1 MTRIFLEY
9 YMARTVRNNHGSV
22 LVFVTLMI
30 VLLMIMV
37 GMGLDTGWMTYVRSQ
52 GQPAVDAAALAAT
65 SGLIQGTTEVETRA
79 AAFNT
84 TNNYVGSS
92 GNTIGPSNIT
102 YIKYDEGTRTITKVD
117 AAVANGVRVAL
128 ETTNPYGG
136 SSPASAIVSPLFLTP
151 LFNLFGANV
160 SSTANIS
167 VTAVAYLKNRPGL
180 PIALR
185 QCTTTQ
191 NQYLIWSPTTIETA
205 CWTTYT
211 IPPAN
216 DPFVEGLVE
225 VTTGDRVPAV
235 SKDQPIYL
243 NNGTI
248 ATVLDAVEKTYG
260 PFPPNKPCFTI
271 PVVADAANCTKQSPI
286 TGFADIC
293 ITAVQNGGQPTE
305 MPDGQQ
311 SNHYIKADVSC
322 NISLSDKPANSCSLP
337 VLVRDKL
344 SGM

>member
-1 MTRIFLEY
+1 
-9 YMARTVRNNHGSV
+9 MARTVRNNRGSV

-65 SGLIQGTTEVETRA
+65 SGLIQGPTEVETRA

-92 GNTIGPSNIT
+92 SNTIGPSNIT

-136 SSPASAIVSPLFLTP
+136 TNPPSAIVSPLFLTP
-151 LFNLFGANV
+151 LFNLFGANM

-185 QCTTTQ
+185 QCTAGPD
-191 NQYLIWSPTTIETA
+191 QYLIWSPMKAETA

-211 IPPAN
+211 INPTSEPI
-216 DPFVEGLVE
+216 VEGMVE
-225 VTTGDRVPAV
+225 GTKCDRIPAV
-235 SKDQPIYL
+235 SEGQPIYL

-248 ATVLDAVEKTYG
+248 AKVLDAVDTTYG
-260 PFPPNKPCFTI
+260 PLPPKKPCFTI
-271 PVVADAANCTKQSPI
+271 PVAADSTNCNQQSPI
-286 TGFADIC
+286 TGFAEIC
-293 ITAVQNGGQPTE
+293 ITTVVKGGSPTT
-305 MPDGQQ
+305 MPDEEQ
-311 SNHYIKADVSC
+311 SNHYLKADVTC
-322 NISLSDKPANSCSLP
+322 NVSLSDKPPNSCSLP

>member
-1 MTRIFLEY
+1 
-9 YMARTVRNNHGSV
+9 MARTVGNNRGSV

-84 TNNYVGSS
+84 TNNYVGNG
-92 GNTIGPSNIT
+92 GNAIGPNNIT
-102 YIKYDEGTRTITKVD
+102 YIKYDEGKRTIAKVD
-117 AAVANGVRVAL
+117 AAAANGVRVAL

-136 SSPASAIVSPLFLTP
+136 SSPASPIVSPLFLTP

-160 SSTANIS
+160 SSKANIS

-185 QCTTTQ
+185 QCTAGLDQ
-191 NQYLIWSPTTIETA
+191 FLIWSPMTIETA

-211 IPPAN
+211 INPTSEPI
-216 DPFVEGLVE
+216 VEGMVE
-225 VTTGDRVPAV
+225 GTKCDRIPAV
-235 SKDQPIYL
+235 SEGQPIFL

-248 ATVLDAVEKTYG
+248 ATVLDAVDKTYG
-260 PFPPNKPCFTI
+260 PLPPNKPCFTI
-271 PVVADAANCTKQSPI
+271 PVVADSANCNQQSPI

-293 ITAVQNGGQPTE
+293 LTTVQKGGQPLA
-305 MPDGQQ
+305 MPDGGQ
-311 SNHYIKADVSC
+311 SNHYIKADVTC
-322 NISLSDKPANSCSLP
+322 NVSLSDKPANSCSLP

>member
-1 MTRIFLEY
+1 MTRTF
-9 YMARTVRNNHGSV
+9 RNDRGSV

-30 VLLMIMV
+30 MLLMIMV

-84 TNNYVGSS
+84 TNNYVGS
-92 GNTIGPSNIT
+92 GVNAIGPNNLT
-102 YIKYDEGTRTITKVD
+102 YIKYDEGKRTIAKVD
-117 AAVANGVRVAL
+117 AAMANGVRVAL
-128 ETTNPYGG
+128 ETSNPYGG
-136 SSPASAIVSPLFLTP
+136 TNAASSIVSPLFLTP

-160 SSTANIS
+160 STQANIS
-167 VTAVAYLKNRPGL
+167 VTAVAYLKNRPGF
-180 PIALR
+180 PVALR
-185 QCTTTQ
+185 QCVPGQ
-191 NQYLIWSPTTIETA
+191 DKYLIWSPMKIETV

-216 DPFVEGLVE
+216 EPILEGMIE
-225 VTTGDRVPAV
+225 GTKCDRIPAV
-235 SKDQPIYL
+235 SEGQPIYL

-248 ATVLDAVEKTYG
+248 ATLLDSVTKTYG
-260 PFPPNKPCFTI
+260 PFPQNKPCFTI
-271 PVVADAANCTKQSPI
+271 PVVADSANCNQQSPI
-286 TGFADIC
+286 TAFADIC
-293 ITAVQNGGQPTE
+293 ITAVQKGGQPTA
-305 MPDGQQ
+305 MPDGGQ
-311 SNHYIKADVSC
+311 SNHYLKADVTC
-322 NISLSDKPANSCSLP
+322 NVKLSDKPANSCSLP

>member
-1 MTRIFLEY
+1 
-9 YMARTVRNNHGSV
+9 MARTVRNNRGSV

-30 VLLMIMV
+30 VLLLIMV

-79 AAFNT
+79 AAFNS
-84 TNNYVGSS
+84 TNNYVGSG
-92 GNTIGPSNIT
+92 GNAIGPNNST
-102 YIKYDEGTRTITKVD
+102 YIKYDEGKRTIAKVD
-117 AAVANGVRVAL
+117 AASANGVRVAL

-136 SSPASAIVSPLFLTP
+136 SNPASSIVSPLFLAP
-151 LFNLFGANV
+151 VFNLFGANV

-167 VTAVAYLKNRPGL
+167 VTAVAYLKNRPGFPL
-180 PIALR
+180 ALR
-185 QCTTTQ
+185 QCTAGPD
-191 NQYLIWSPTTIETA
+191 QYLIWSPMTIETA

-211 IPPAN
+211 IEPAN
-216 DPFVEGLVE
+216 KPIIEGMVEG
-225 VTTGDRVPAV
+225 TNCDRIPAV
-235 SKDQPIYL
+235 SEGQPIVL

-248 ATVLDAVEKTYG
+248 AKVLDAVDKTYG
-260 PFPPNKPCFTI
+260 PLPPKKPCFTI
-271 PVVADAANCTKQSPI
+271 PVVADATVCNQDSPI

-293 ITAVQNGGQPTE
+293 LTEVQKGGTPID
-305 MPDGQQ
+305 MPDGGQ
-311 SNHYIKADVSC
+311 SNHYLKADVTC
-322 NISLSDKPANSCSLP
+322 NVSLSDKPPNACSLP